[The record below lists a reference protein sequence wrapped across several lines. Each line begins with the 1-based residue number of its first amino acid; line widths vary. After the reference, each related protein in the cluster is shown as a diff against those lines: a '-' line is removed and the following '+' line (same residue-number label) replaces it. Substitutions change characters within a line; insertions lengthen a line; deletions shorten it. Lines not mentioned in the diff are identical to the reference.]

1 MTTTAAPRLTLG
13 LPTYNGE
20 EFLAEALDAL
30 LAQTYTDFEL
40 IISDNGSTDR
50 TGEIAREYAAKDH
63 RVRYVHH
70 LVNRGSTFNHNFVL
84 EQARGEL
91 FKWVSDDDLYAR
103 DLLQRCIDALDAHPE
118 VVLAHAWTAFIDK
131 TGDITGAIDYPLAT
145 HAADPAERFRSL
157 LYTHGGDDF
166 YGVIPMSVLRKIKP
180 FGSFHW
186 ADRTIVAEL
195 ALQGPF
201 YNVPEF
207 LYFRRD
213 HPTRATRIGS
223 DVRRRCVTLDPKRA
237 DRWRHPVARLLGE
250 YLLAYAS
257 AIWRAPIST
266 TDRLRCTKEL
276 AVWIARHANPRY
288 KRRLL
293 ESPDPAVKDI
303 GIAALSGR
311 PWSKAYAH
319 IETGVPVG
327 QHESEAR

>member
-1 MTTTAAPRLTLG
+1 VTTTAAPRLTLG

-91 FKWVSDDDLYAR
+91 FKWVSDDDLYA
-103 DLLQRCIDALDAHPE
+103 HPE

-145 HAADPAERFRSL
+145 DAADPAERFRSL

-207 LYFRRD
+207 LYLRRD

-303 GIAALSGR
+303 GIAALSDR
-311 PWSKAYAH
+311 PWSKAYAD
-319 IETGVPVG
+319 IETGAPVG

>member
-145 HAADPAERFRSL
+145 DAADPAERFRSL

-207 LYFRRD
+207 LYLRRD

-250 YLLAYAS
+250 YLLGYAS

-276 AVWIARHANPRY
+276 AVWIAHHADPRY